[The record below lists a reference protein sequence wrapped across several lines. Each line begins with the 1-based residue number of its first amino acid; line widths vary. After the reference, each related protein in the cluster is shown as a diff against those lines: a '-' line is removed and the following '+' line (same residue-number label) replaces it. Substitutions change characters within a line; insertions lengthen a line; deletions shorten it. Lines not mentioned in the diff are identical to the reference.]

1 MMRKN
6 LYPVRGD
13 LVGFYIFVFS
23 FYSIGR
29 QLTYMCIEMRGIM
42 VKRSFREMNCMKI
55 VKATTTKNNL
65 KFTQKIDKNAINPHA
80 CAS

>member
-1 MMRKN
+1 MRKN

-55 VKATTTKNNL
+55 VQATTTK
-65 KFTQKIDKNAINPHA
+65 KQFKIHTKN
-80 CAS
+80 

>member
-23 FYSIGR
+23 FHSIGR
-29 QLTYMCIEMRGIM
+29 QLTYNH
-42 VKRSFREMNCMKI
+42 V
-55 VKATTTKNNL
+55 
-65 KFTQKIDKNAINPHA
+65 H
-80 CAS
+80 